1 MRKSINSYVVAA
13 NAYISTNKQ
22 ILSIKQL
29 EVFVNEVRRETNDK
43 TDYFIGGFDP
53 TTFRYQFEFIFKTN
67 RNNKFVFIPD
77 ELNDKKM
84 LEGYFRERLPK
95 DFIEILDE
103 IGKKFVNHELEKP
116 HDEEEKPKVLIKER
130 WFLLPSFF

>member
-29 EVFVNEVRRETNDK
+29 EVFVNEVRRKTNDK

-53 TTFRYQFEFIFKTN
+53 TT
-67 RNNKFVFIPD
+67 
-77 ELNDKKM
+77 
-84 LEGYFRERLPK
+84 
-95 DFIEILDE
+95 
-103 IGKKFVNHELEKP
+103 
-116 HDEEEKPKVLIKER
+116 LIMN
-130 WFLLPSFF
+130 

>member
-1 MRKSINSYVVAA
+1 MRKSINANIVAA
-13 NAYISTNKQ
+13 NAYISTNKK
-22 ILSIKQL
+22 IMSIKQL
-29 EVFVNEVRRETNDK
+29 EVFVNEVRRRTNDK

-77 ELNDKKM
+77 ELNNKEI
-84 LEGYFRERLPK
+84 LIGYFRDRLPE

-103 IGKKFVNHELEKP
+103 IGDKLAKHKLEKP
-116 HDEEEKPKVLIKER
+116 QDEEDKPKVLVKER
-130 WFLLPSFF
+130 